1 MVTMFY
7 FESCQWKKSTLRV
20 IRVQWVRPDCNECFV
35 CLLSC
40 MDSGVGLSENW
51 KPIVFRLNWG
61 KVAQNL
67 FQFSVGKLCKN
78 HISRDSL
85 DRKYYICWPS
95 RSQKRMNHKKT
106 SRGVGG
112 GVISNPKNYVANFCG
127 NKKGRRGLEDS
138 PGKYSEFELNEY
150 LRKIEENWQ
159 IWDMGVKK
167 YQHCNQCL

>member
-112 GVISNPKNYVANFCG
+112 VSFPIQKIMLQIFAVIKRGEGAWKIALG
-127 NKKGRRGLEDS
+127 NTLS
-138 PGKYSEFELNEY
+138 LNWMNIWGK
-150 LRKIEENWQ
+150 LRKIDKYE
-159 IWDMGVKK
+159 IWA
-167 YQHCNQCL
+167 